1 MTREQYEKCKVYE
14 KELRWAWKSSFVHMS
29 NTEFSKVAAI
39 YKDVFGEGLTLAQM
53 TCNTCRLKALSRLA
67 ESYFAMQQELAQEA
81 KEERTQEPEKKKAG
95 RPKKINIDGE
105 QTEQ

>member
-1 MTREQYEKCKVYE
+1 MTREQYEKCKE
-14 KELRWAWKSSFVHMS
+14 WEQQLRWAVKSNFVHMN
-29 NTEFSKVAAI
+29 NTDFSKVAAI

-53 TCNTCRLKALSRLA
+53 TCNTCRLRALKRLG
-67 ESYFAMQQELAQEA
+67 ESYLDMQQKLAQEA

>member
-1 MTREQYEKCKVYE
+1 MTQEQFEKCKEWE

-39 YKDVFGEGLTLAQM
+39 YKDVFGEGLTVSQM

-67 ESYFAMQQELAQEA
+67 ESYFAMQQELAEKE
-81 KEERTQEPEKKKAG
+81 KEERIEDTEKKKAG
-95 RPKKINIDGE
+95 RKKKINMDE
-105 QTEQ
+105 